1 MSNLSITPSKLEIQI
16 SPGANYVQSYV
27 IKNNSDQQ
35 VILNSSIESW
45 IPQGSD
51 GNVAYT
57 NTNSDINFSLSNSD
71 LKLGQNFIIGP
82 NQSKQLVL
90 KIQVTPELTS
100 GDRYLTFFVNQ
111 STNTSLSSNSTQLIK
126 LGSHLLITV
135 TKSEIPVTKLII
147 NNFKTNTKFID
158 CFFSPLKFTGQVLN
172 QSDYFDK
179 IDKSITISKNDNEI
193 TKISIF
199 PDNVLAHHSRNIRCL
214 SNNLPVDCQ
223 LEKPLWPGFYQA
235 TIDKQTIGFVV
246 MPYSIIIIFILFTVL
261 AKVLI
266 DIYKYRKL

>member
-35 VILNSSIESW
+35 IILNSSIESW
-45 IPQGSD
+45 VPQGSD
-51 GNVAYT
+51 GNVTYL
-57 NTNSDINFSLSNSD
+57 NSNSDINFSLSNSD

-90 KIQVTPELTS
+90 KIQVPQNLTS
-100 GDRYLTFFVNQ
+100 GDRYLTFFINQ
-111 STNTSLSSNSTQLIK
+111 STNTSLSGNSTQLIK
-126 LGSHLLITV
+126 LGSHLLISV
-135 TKSEIPVTKLII
+135 TKSESPTTKFII

-158 CFFSPLKFTGQVLN
+158 CFFSPLKFSGEILN

-179 IDKSITISKNDNEI
+179 IDKTISISKNNNVI
-193 TKISIF
+193 TKLTIF

-214 SNNLPVDCQ
+214 SNNLPVNCQ
-223 LEKPLWPGFYQA
+223 LQKPLWPGYYQA
-235 TIDKQTIGFVV
+235 TIDKQTIGFIVF
-246 MPYSIIIIFILFTVL
+246 PYSLITIIIAFLFVIKFL
-261 AKVLI
+261 F